1 MIFLEKMRFPIVLV
15 PHKTN
20 INFIGMKWIAFIFSI
35 FITVATFVII
45 FTHGLNLGIDFTGG
59 IIIEA
64 RTSKNYEI
72 SQVRDLLGEA
82 GYHGA
87 NIQNFGNNGDLLIR
101 LQPKKTDDQV
111 KEIAHIKDT
120 LNTFFEN
127 TVEFRRV
134 DYVGPK
140 VGKELIEKGL
150 MALVISLLVMSAYI
164 AVRFNWKYGIGVIV
178 ALFHDAIATLGFYVV
193 TQYEFDLYSI
203 AAILTIVGYS
213 INDTVVIY
221 DRIRENLRKYKAPD
235 MADIINLSVN
245 ETLSR
250 TIMTV
255 STTLLVCLALVLF
268 GGEVIKGFSMALL
281 FGIAFGTYSSVYI
294 AAPILMHTGFKAE
307 IAKTQQQAG

>member
-1 MIFLEKMRFPIVLV
+1 MKFPIVLI
-15 PHKTN
+15 PHQTN

-35 FITVATFVII
+35 FVTIASIVGV

-64 RTSKNYEI
+64 RTNQKYEI
-72 SQVRDLLGEA
+72 SEVRDLLVDA

-87 NIQNFGNNGDLLIR
+87 NIQNFGSESDILIR
-101 LQPKKTDDQV
+101 LQPKQTDDQV
-111 KEIAHIKDT
+111 KEVTELKEIISAFFNKDI
-120 LNTFFEN
+120 
-127 TVEFRRV
+127 EFRRV

-140 VGKELIEKGL
+140 VGKELVEKGL
-150 MALVISLLVMSAYI
+150 MALFLSLIGMMAYI
-164 AVRFNWKYGIGVIV
+164 AVRFNWQYGVGVVI
-178 ALFHDAIATLGFYVV
+178 ALFHDAIATVGFYVV
-193 TQYEFDLYSI
+193 SQYEFDLYSI

-235 MADIINLSVN
+235 MAEIINLSVN

-268 GGEVIKGFSMALL
+268 GGGVIKGFSMALL

-294 AAPILMHTGFKAE
+294 AAPILMHTGFKGNE
-307 IAKTQQQAG
+307 TQPQKA

>member
-1 MIFLEKMRFPIVLV
+1 MKFPIVLV
-15 PHKTN
+15 SHKTN
-20 INFIGMKWIAFIFSI
+20 INFIGMKWIAFLFSI
-35 FITVATFVII
+35 FITIATVVIV

-64 RTSKNYEI
+64 RTEQTYEI
-72 SQVRDLLGEA
+72 GKVRDLLTDA

-87 NIQNFGNNGDLLIR
+87 NIQNFGSQSDILIR
-101 LQPKKTDDQV
+101 LQPKQTDDQV
-111 KEIAHIKDT
+111 KEITELKNLIGQYFDNKI
-120 LNTFFEN
+120 
-127 TVEFRRV
+127 EFRRV

-140 VGKELIEKGL
+140 VGKELVEKGL
-150 MALVISLLVMSAYI
+150 IALCLSLVVMMSYI
-164 AVRFNWKYGIGVIV
+164 AMRFSWQYGIGVV
-178 ALFHDAIATLGFYVV
+178 VSLFHDAIATVGFYVV

-294 AAPILMHTGFKAE
+294 AAPILMHTGFKGGQE
-307 IAKTQQQAG
+307 TLKQA

>member
-1 MIFLEKMRFPIVLV
+1 MKFPIVLV
-15 PHKTN
+15 PDKTN
-20 INFIGMKWIAFIFSI
+20 INFIGMKWIAFVFSI
-35 FITVATFVII
+35 VVTIGTFASL
-45 FTHGLNLGIDFTGG
+45 FTHGLNFGIDFTGG
-59 IIIEA
+59 IVLEA
-64 RTSKNYEI
+64 RTGKDFEI
-72 SQVRDLLGEA
+72 VKVRDLLAES

-87 NIQNFGNNGDLLIR
+87 NIQNFGGKGDILIR
-101 LQPKKTDDQV
+101 LQPKNSDEQV
-111 KEIAHIKDT
+111 KEVAHIKGV
-120 LNTFFEN
+120 LGQFFEN
-127 TVEFRRV
+127 DIEFRRV

-140 VGKELIEKGL
+140 VGKELIEKGTIAFVL
-150 MALVISLLVMSAYI
+150 SLVVMMGYI
-164 AVRFNWKYGIGVIV
+164 AVRFNWQYGIGVVV

-221 DRIRENLRKYKAPD
+221 DRIRENLRKYKTPD
-235 MADIINLSVN
+235 MAEIINMSVN

-294 AAPILMHTGFKAE
+294 AAPILMHTGLKNVA
-307 IAKTQQQAG
+307 TSQQQA